1 LTFVRNGDIIKLM
14 LNKKAAAIR
23 VFGGK
28 TFLLWNT
35 RAEK

>member
-1 LTFVRNGDIIKLM
+1 M